1 MLFLRVI
8 LNVLLLWIYPA
19 KSTNIDKTA
28 SRDARLLNDGNTMP
42 LVTFGTLVPVE
53 DLDKLPEAV
62 CSAFESGYRNLD
74 TYYNEYF
81 VADSIKNAIS
91 CGMVTR
97 KELFISAKKSL
108 DICTRSGVVSDLKM
122 TLKILQLDYVDLF
135 LINTPINP
143 SGKKNCNVM
152 DIWNGMEDAKKQ
164 GLTKSI
170 GVVNFKKEDLDKILP
185 YCTTKPAV
193 NQLEV
198 NPTNTNIEL
207 VEYCQKQG
215 IMVMAYRPF
224 GFTVPRPGVTNPPPP
239 CLDDPVLVKI
249 AEKYNVTASQVIV
262 RYPIDRGVV
271 PMSRSTNMT
280 NIEQNDE
287 INSFCLTDEDV
298 AKINEFNVNRP
309 VYPVKSFT
317 FGPDSKKGTKK
328 EQAKRRYEKF
338 YPLA

>member
-143 SGKKNCNVM
+143 
-152 DIWNGMEDAKKQ
+152 
-164 GLTKSI
+164 
-170 GVVNFKKEDLDKILP
+170 
-185 YCTTKPAV
+185 
-193 NQLEV
+193 V